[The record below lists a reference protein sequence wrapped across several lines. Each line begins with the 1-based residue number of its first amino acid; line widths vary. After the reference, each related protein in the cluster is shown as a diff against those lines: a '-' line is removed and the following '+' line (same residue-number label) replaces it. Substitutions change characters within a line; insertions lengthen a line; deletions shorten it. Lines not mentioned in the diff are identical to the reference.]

1 MTGSSLWPALIVAVP
16 AFAGPWIA
24 IRANGRERRK
34 DQRATWDRDDQ
45 VAAKA
50 AEAASL
56 LLAAQ
61 EATIARTD
69 EVARHV
75 AAANASTAKK
85 LDALDAQGKMIHTLV
100 NRKLTTVTEQA
111 LTATVAL
118 LEALESTAADQAAQ
132 GRPMPPK
139 TAARID
145 RARAEAAALQETLAE
160 RAEQQAEVDASQAGD
175 SPA

>member
-1 MTGSSLWPALIVAVP
+1 MTGSSLWPALVVAVP
-16 AFAGPWIA
+16 AFLGPWIA

-50 AEAASL
+50 AEAAAL

-75 AAANASTAKK
+75 AAANTETAAK
-85 LDALDAQGKMIHTLV
+85 LDALDLQGRAIHTLV
-100 NRKLTTVTEQA
+100 NRKLTVVTEQA
-111 LTATVAL
+111 LVATVAL
-118 LEALESTAADQAAQ
+118 LETLEDAAADQSAL
-132 GRPMPPK
+132 GRPIPPK
-139 TAARID
+139 MAARIE
-145 RARAEAAALQETLAE
+145 RARREVEALRGTLAE
-160 RAEQQAEVDASQAGD
+160 RREQQAEVDASQAGD
-175 SPA
+175 ITP